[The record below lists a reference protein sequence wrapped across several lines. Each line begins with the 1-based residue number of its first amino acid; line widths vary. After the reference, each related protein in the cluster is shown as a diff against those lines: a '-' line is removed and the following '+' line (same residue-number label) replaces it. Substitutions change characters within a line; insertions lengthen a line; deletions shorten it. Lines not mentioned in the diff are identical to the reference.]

1 MCQEINNHT
10 AGTVSSELNTK
21 LGHCLEVRT
30 SRAFSAFVSVI
41 TPTAAFAASII
52 KITCSAKIKE
62 PGHLLP
68 AGHFQAMG
76 YIQFTEGSKKADNPV
91 SPFIRAKRNEIT
103 AAAINILTSKSSNC
117 FKTNFQKGVPGY
129 EFPYQKMN
137 SKPYMKLEIARS
149 KHNWEKG
156 KENKM

>member
-10 AGTVSSELNTK
+10 AGTISSELNTT

-52 KITCSAKIKE
+52 KITCSANIKA
-62 PGHLLP
+62 PGHLLA
-68 AGHFQAMG
+68 AGHFQPMG
-76 YIQFTEGSKKADNPV
+76 CIQFTEGSKNADNPV

-117 FKTNFQKGVPGY
+117 FKTNFQNGVPGY
-129 EFPYQKMN
+129 DFPYQKNKN
-137 SKPYMKLEIARS
+137 SKAHMKLEIASS
-149 KHNWEKG
+149 KHNQKKEK
-156 KENKM
+156 E

>member
-1 MCQEINNHT
+1 M
-10 AGTVSSELNTK
+10 
-21 LGHCLEVRT
+21 RT

-52 KITCSAKIKE
+52 KITCSANIKV
-62 PGHLLP
+62 PGHLLA
-68 AGHFQAMG
+68 AGHFQPMG
-76 YIQFTEGSKKADNPV
+76 CIQFTEGSKNADNPV

-129 EFPYQKMN
+129 EFPYQKKMN
-137 SKPYMKLEIARS
+137 SKAYMKLEIASS
-149 KHNWEKG
+149 KYNQKKEK
-156 KENKM
+156 E